1 MKKIMEPAIY
11 AAASVL
17 AVSVFLP
24 LTKLAIVG
32 NVSYH
37 DIASTEAYI
46 VILLALSGPVF
57 IFIRQSKFILAS
69 VAGVWLTLFFPWVKQ
84 FFSSNDSTLMGQLS
98 GKSAE
103 IMNDFAAELFLN
115 ITRYEWGGYLLLGSL
130 LVFTAAG
137 ILRGLAK
144 R

>member
-1 MKKIMEPAIY
+1 MKKLLESAIY
-11 AAASVL
+11 AAAAIL

-32 NVSYH
+32 DVSYH
-37 DIASTEAYI
+37 EIASTESYI
-46 VILLALSGPVF
+46 VILLALSAPVF
-57 IFIRQSKFILAS
+57 IFIKQAKFVLAS
-69 VAGVWLTLFFPWVKQ
+69 VIGVWITLFLPWVKQ
-84 FFSSNDSTLMGQLS
+84 FFSSSDDTLMGKIS

-115 ITRYEWGGYLLLGSL
+115 IGRYEWGGYLLLIAL
-130 LVFTAAG
+130 LVFTVAG
-137 ILRGLAK
+137 ILRSLGK